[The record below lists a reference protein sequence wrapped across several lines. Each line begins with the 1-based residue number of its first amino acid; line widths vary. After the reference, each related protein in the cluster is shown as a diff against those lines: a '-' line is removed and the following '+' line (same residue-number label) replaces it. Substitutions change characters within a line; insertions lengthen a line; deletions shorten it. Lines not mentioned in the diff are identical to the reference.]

1 MNKNIQKEI
10 FLGSINI
17 PLYDLQEKSILKLK
31 DKESII
37 IAYCSAGIRSKKAVK
52 ILKKLGYKNLYTVEG
67 GINIYE

>member
-1 MNKNIQKEI
+1 MLKET

-17 PLYDLQEKSILKLK
+17 PLYDIQEKAILKLR
-31 DKESII
+31 DKESTI

-52 ILKKLGYKNLYTVEG
+52 ILRKLGYKNLYSVEG

>member
-1 MNKNIQKEI
+1 MPKEI

-17 PLYDLQEKSILKLK
+17 PLYDIKEKAILKLDNK
-31 DKESII
+31 DAVI

-52 ILKKLGYKNLYTVEG
+52 LLKKLGYKNLYSVEG